1 MYMTV
6 LKMNRVS
13 ILNASNLLDLN
24 DTNAV
29 HKWLCNRQDSSR
41 SEAGILYRIIYK
53 KDKIFMY
60 IQSKAPFNVNNIDDF
75 GFEYVKSFNLSS
87 INLDRLITFDVQ
99 CVPCK
104 QKDNKSFFIKST
116 MDRYN
121 WLQKQFEKHGIQL
134 ISCTEYKLSNIIMTK
149 TKPIRFE
156 TASYRGIIKVIDKE
170 LALDLLINGLGRLK
184 NYGCGL
190 VLVK

>member
-6 LKMNRVS
+6 LKMTRQS
-13 ILNASNLLDLN
+13 ILSASNLLDLN

-29 HKWLCNRQDSSR
+29 HKWLCSQQDSSR
-41 SEAGILYRIIYK
+41 SDAGILYRIIDK
-53 KDKIFMY
+53 KDEIFMY
-60 IQSKAPFNVNNIDDF
+60 IQSKALFNISNIEDF
-75 GFEYVKSFNLSS
+75 GFIHIKSLDLHN
-87 INLDRLITFDVQ
+87 INLDKITIFDVQ

-104 QKDNKSFFIKST
+104 QNDGKSFFIKNT
-116 MDRYN
+116 VDRYN

-134 ISCTEYKLSNIIMTK
+134 LSCTEYKLSNIIMTK
-149 TKPIRFE
+149 NRPIRFE
-156 TASYRGIIKVIDKE
+156 TASYRGTIKIIDKE

-190 VLVK
+190 LLVK

>member
-6 LKMNRVS
+6 LKMTRQS

-29 HKWLCNRQDSSR
+29 HQWLCNQQDSNR
-41 SEAGILYRIIYK
+41 SDAGILYKIINK
-53 KDKIFMY
+53 KDEIFVY
-60 IQSKAPFNVNNIDDF
+60 IQSKTVFNTSNIEDF
-75 GFEYVKSFNLSS
+75 GFIYIKS
-87 INLDRLITFDVQ
+87 LDLHNIDLDKITTFDVQ

-104 QKDNKSFFIKST
+104 QKDGKSFFIKNT
-116 MDRYN
+116 VDRYN

-134 ISCTEYKLSNIIMTK
+134 VSCTEYKLSNIIMTK
-149 TKPIRFE
+149 NRPIRFE
-156 TASYRGIIKVIDKE
+156 TASYRGNIKITNKE

-190 VLVK
+190 LLVK